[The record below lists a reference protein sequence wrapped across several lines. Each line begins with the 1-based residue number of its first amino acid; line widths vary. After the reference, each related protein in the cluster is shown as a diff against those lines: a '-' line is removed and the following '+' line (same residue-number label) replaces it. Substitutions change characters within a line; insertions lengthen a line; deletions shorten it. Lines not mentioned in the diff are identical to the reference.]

1 MQRLIKC
8 FFEFWGGSALPS
20 CFITYEQTY
29 FCPCPLW
36 ILSREVR
43 RACLQGPERL
53 GYLKS
58 QTFEA
63 QKKTSLPF
71 WISIRPTPRL
81 SGRAPRGGN
90 WGDPEKKEPIGGRSR
105 AKRGGV
111 ADFGA
116 TNRTFGNDP
125 ARPTLM
131 AGTWCT
137 KTKYPFPPKESTF
150 SGDPARS

>member
-1 MQRLIKC
+1 MQRLLSC
-8 FFEFWGGSALPS
+8 FFEFWGGFRSPELLHHIRADLLLPVPSVNSFARSAASLFTGPRTTRIS
-20 CFITYEQTY
+20 EI
-29 FCPCPLW
+29 PD
-36 ILSREVR
+36 VR
-43 RACLQGPERL
+43 G
-53 GYLKS
+53 S
-58 QTFEA
+58 
-63 QKKTSLPF
+63 KKTSLPF

-116 TNRTFGNDP
+116 NNRNFGNDP
-125 ARPTLM
+125 SRPTLT
-131 AGTWCT
+131 ADTWCA